1 MYASM
6 VENPV
11 ENEEKLKAEV
21 EKHDAAKRWMDNQ
34 RDLALEVI
42 SVWTLNTAIMR
53 YFDTQKLVMLE
64 KMEEATTDG
73 ERLGYAENI
82 NLLGNYKAQSI
93 NMDALYVRNLEVKY
107 LGVYRGISCA
117 DIEKSIDWMGNNRI
131 IGPNADFTGAKS
143 IHYNMMYR
151 TIQDRQHDEFR
162 GLVAKKLCSN
172 MGVVFEEV
180 PASQMETYDF
190 IRC

>member
-1 MYASM
+1 MLYSTTSVMYASM

-11 ENEEKLKAEV
+11 ENEEKLKEV
-21 EKHDAAKRWMDNQ
+21 EKH
-34 RDLALEVI
+34 RDLAYEVV

-53 YFDTQKLVMLE
+53 YIDTQKSVLLE

-93 NMDALYVRNLEVKY
+93 NMDALYVCNLEEKY
-107 LGVYRGISCA
+107 PSVYRGISCA
-117 DIEKSIDWMGNNRI
+117 DIENSVEWMGNNRI
-131 IGPNADFTGAKS
+131 IGPNADFTGATS
-143 IHYNMMYR
+143 IHYNNMYR
-151 TIQDRQHDEFR
+151 TIQDRQHTEFLD
-162 GLVAKKLCSN
+162 LVAKKLCSK
-172 MGVVFEEV
+172 MGVVFEEITR
-180 PASQMETYDF
+180 SQMETYDF